1 MTAFEQPPAV
11 PETSSVAPA
20 SSVGA
25 PLEQVPLEQAPTEPV
40 HIEPLILKK
49 HPLPL
54 RTFLPIVEK
63 TDDILLWLLLK
74 PALSPRHR
82 LYWSDFA
89 LPRSACGQAFPC
101 SCAILPAPEPKS
113 VPDSGSSFPES
124 PPSHPQSLWLWLF
137 LLWKLLCL
145 HPIRHDS
152 LRRISVVPDIPNN
165 YGHRS
170 RREYPSTSYACPRLS
185 PTAFRYSG

>member
-1 MTAFEQPPAV
+1 MPISIRKSYPTDPAAEVENTVAVNNFEANMTAFEQPPAV

-63 TDDILLWLLLK
+63 TDDILL
-74 PALSPRHR
+74 
-82 LYWSDFA
+82 
-89 LPRSACGQAFPC
+89 
-101 SCAILPAPEPKS
+101 
-113 VPDSGSSFPES
+113 
-124 PPSHPQSLWLWLF
+124 
-137 LLWKLLCL
+137 
-145 HPIRHDS
+145 
-152 LRRISVVPDIPNN
+152 
-165 YGHRS
+165 
-170 RREYPSTSYACPRLS
+170 
-185 PTAFRYSG
+185 